1 MLAQFLSAAL
11 AYIGRTKRIAPA
23 IVATSEDLRDFV
35 KYRLDPKI
43 ADEDPPSL
51 TVGWR
56 AEIIGRELDEILTGK
71 LAMVLVDP
79 ESEMPIKFC
88 RPI

>member
-1 MLAQFLSAAL
+1 MLTQFLSAAL
-11 AYIGRTKRIAPA
+11 AYICRTKRIAPA

-35 KYRLDPKI
+35 KYRLDPKNE
-43 ADEDPPSL
+43 ASYPPSL

-56 AEIIGRELDEILTGK
+56 AEIIGKELDELLTGK
-71 LAMVLVDP
+71 LAMVLDDP

-88 RPI
+88 RPL